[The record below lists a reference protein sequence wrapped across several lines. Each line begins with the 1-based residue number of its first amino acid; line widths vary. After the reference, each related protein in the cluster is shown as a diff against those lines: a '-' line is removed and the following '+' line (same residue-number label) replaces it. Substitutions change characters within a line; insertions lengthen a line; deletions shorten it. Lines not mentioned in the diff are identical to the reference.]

1 MKDFGGSGV
10 SDDMVLGKDE
20 NLFCIVEAQTAIKRL
35 ELEPKITVILGN
47 EGDRSAALLALLMKY
62 YLLCQWSTTPIA
74 HAVLLL
80 FFFLYLQTLTEA
92 NAWVTSF
99 LVEPEETGN
108 MMEANKPTWLQVLL
122 SPWQQR

>member
-35 ELEPKITVILGN
+35 DLEPKITVILGN

-62 YLLCQWSTTPIA
+62 YLLCQWSTTPIVNE
-74 HAVLLL
+74 VLLL
-80 FFFLYLQTLTEA
+80 SPMKYYSYRQWSTTPIA
-92 NAWVTSF
+92 N
-99 LVEPEETGN
+99 E
-108 MMEANKPTWLQVLL
+108 VLL
-122 SPWQQR
+122 WF